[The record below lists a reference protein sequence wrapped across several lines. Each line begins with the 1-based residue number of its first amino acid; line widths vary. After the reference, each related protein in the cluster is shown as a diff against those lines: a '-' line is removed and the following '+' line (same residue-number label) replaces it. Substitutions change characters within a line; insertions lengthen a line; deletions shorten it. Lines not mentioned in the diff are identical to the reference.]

1 MVESFVKFTSIFAVT
16 QIPLAIS
23 EGILTVIVFNL
34 LAQYSRDVLVEQGVL
49 AGVGAGRGAGGAAGR
64 PGAGGL
70 EAGRRGTGGRA
81 RDAR

>member
-1 MVESFVKFTSIFAVT
+1 MT

-49 AGVGAGRGAGGAAGR
+49 PAAAPVEVPAGQPAGPAPAV
-64 PGAGGL
+64 
-70 EAGRRGTGGRA
+70 
-81 RDAR
+81 

>member
-1 MVESFVKFTSIFAVT
+1 MESFLKFTGIFAIT

-49 AGVGAGRGAGGAAGR
+49 PAPEPAGGAGGAAGR
-64 PGAGGL
+64 PGA
-70 EAGRRGTGGRA
+70 AV
-81 RDAR
+81 